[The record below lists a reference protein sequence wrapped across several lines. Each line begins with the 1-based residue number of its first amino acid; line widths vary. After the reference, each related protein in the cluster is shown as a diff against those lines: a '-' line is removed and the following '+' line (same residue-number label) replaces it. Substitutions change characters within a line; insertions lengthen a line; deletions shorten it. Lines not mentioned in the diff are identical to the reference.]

1 MSDTFNSN
9 YGPSYQAGV
18 VECLPLTQVL
28 DGGDP
33 DDPIEVHF
41 LYGQDFYT
49 AYADPQEWNLRD
61 LEQCISQDLLFF
73 KNGDVLPMS
82 LQPEGIKQEI
92 KDMNE
97 FTSRYN
103 KHRKKLDDNVLI
115 SLIHESRVKLA
126 NWIRPEFG

>member
-61 LEQCISQDLLFF
+61 LERCIGQDLFFF